1 MPQVVALPCSLADF
15 RRRLLG
21 LLMVNKLASRAA
33 GYKLGLVIFFLLV
46 PIVYFGSVLT
56 LNSLDQLSLAKSNG
70 AAVDLIDMTFRTMV
84 DLASGWSVSDQQNA
98 LLTNG
103 PALAKTAGVTP
114 EFEALRV
121 AMTKAN
127 SDRTETLSRAN
138 ELIISLGDGPL
149 MNAAG
154 NREANAMATAGG
166 MLLPA
171 ILINYRQMQVLADD
185 SMLYNE
191 QATQN
196 VEAIGTLAAGL
207 SQYTRAFKNKI
218 TSAQVAAGKSA
229 DYAFLLRSS
238 DNLIAGADSFKSLAF
253 NPQLDPLSKMQ
264 KTATALR
271 AANTTWL
278 PDVLSTWM
286 ELHKQLSSISV
297 TRMSNLRISIAQTIG
312 FSLASAIF
320 SLGMAIRMFNSTA
333 SRLDDV
339 EVARKEAEV
348 ARYAAESGTY
358 KMEKLNN
365 DLAAMNQEVSQ
376 HLKALENA
384 QEQLVKKGR
393 MEQMGQLTATMAH
406 ELRNP
411 LGAARTSIF
420 LLERKTRGKGL
431 GVEGQ
436 IQRITN
442 AIMRCDDIIAQLL
455 DFSRTKILSPTS
467 ADFDAWLEK
476 TLTEEAL
483 RLPQAVSISCKLG
496 TQGKLVAFD
505 PSRMQRALT
514 NLVGNASEAMVGNG
528 EGGGKFNTVNPHI
541 EVASA
546 ITGNML
552 RLSVSDNG
560 PGISSENLERVREPL
575 FTTKSF
581 GTGLGLPAVEQIA
594 AQHGGTLQITSRLG
608 LGTTAIILLPL
619 EAKEE
624 AA

>member
-1 MPQVVALPCSLADF
+1 
-15 RRRLLG
+15 
-21 LLMVNKLASRAA
+21 MVNKLALRAT

-46 PIVYFGSVLT
+46 PVAYFGSILT
-56 LNSLDQLSLAKSNG
+56 LNSIRDLSLAKSNA
-70 AAVDLIDMTFRTMV
+70 AAVDLVDMTFRTMV
-84 DLASGWSVSDQQNA
+84 DLASGWSVSDQQNV
-98 LLTNG
+98 LLANG
-103 PALAKTAGVTP
+103 PALAETAGVTP
-114 EFEALRV
+114 EFVALRD
-121 AMTKAN
+121 AMTTAT
-127 SDRTETLSRAN
+127 SDRGETLARAN
-138 ELIISLGDGPL
+138 ELIIALGNGPL
-149 MNAAG
+149 TNAAG
-154 NREANAMATAGG
+154 NREANAMARAGG

-171 ILINYRQMQVLADD
+171 ILIDYHEMQVLADG
-185 SMLYNE
+185 SMWYSAE
-191 QATQN
+191 ATQN

-207 SQYTRAFKNKI
+207 SQYTREFKSNI
-218 TSAQVAAGKSA
+218 ASAQASAGKAA
-229 DYAFLLRSS
+229 DYSSLQVGS
-238 DNLIAGADSFKSLAF
+238 DNLVDGADSFKSLAF
-253 NPQLDPLSKMQ
+253 DPKLDPLSKMQ
-264 KTATALR
+264 KVGAALR
-271 AANTTWL
+271 AANKTWL
-278 PDVLSTWM
+278 PNVLNTWV
-286 ELHKQLSSISV
+286 ELHNRLSSISIA
-297 TRMSNLRISIAQTIG
+297 RMSNLRMSIAQTIG
-312 FSLASAIF
+312 FSLVSAIF
-320 SLGMAIRMFNSTA
+320 SLGIALGMFRSTL

-348 ARYAAESGTY
+348 ARYAAESGTS
-358 KMEKLNN
+358 KMEKLNS
-365 DLAAMNQEVSQ
+365 DLATMNREASQ

-420 LLERKTRGKGL
+420 LLERKTRDKGL

-455 DFSRTKILSPTS
+455 DFSRTKKLSPTS

-514 NLVGNASEAMVGNG
+514 NLLSNASEAMVGNG
-528 EGGGKFNTVNPHI
+528 EGSAKFHTTNPHI
-541 EVASA
+541 EISSA
-546 ITGNML
+546 IIGDML
-552 RLSVSDNG
+552 QLSVSDNG
-560 PGISSENLERVREPL
+560 PGISSENLVRVREPL

-594 AQHGGTLQITSRLG
+594 AQHGGTMQITSKLG
-608 LGTTAIILLPL
+608 HGTAATILLPL
-619 EAKEE
+619 ESKEE

>member
-1 MPQVVALPCSLADF
+1 
-15 RRRLLG
+15 
-21 LLMVNKLASRAA
+21 MVKMLASRAA

-46 PIVYFGSVLT
+46 PICYFGSVLT
-56 LNSLDQLSLAKSNG
+56 LNSLNQLSLAESNG
-70 AAVDLIDMTFRTMV
+70 AAVDLVDMTFRTMV
-84 DLASGWSVSDQQNA
+84 DLASGWSVSDQQNV
-98 LLTNG
+98 LLSNG
-103 PALAKTAGVTP
+103 PALAETAGVAP

-127 SDRTETLSRAN
+127 SDRTETLTRAN
-138 ELIISLGDGPL
+138 EMIIALGNGPL

-154 NREANAMATAGG
+154 DREANAVATAGG

-185 SMLYNE
+185 SMLFNE

-196 VEAIGTLAAGL
+196 GEAMGTLAAGL
-207 SQYTRAFKNKI
+207 SQNTREFKSNI
-218 TSAQVAAGKSA
+218 TSAQASAGKSA
-229 DYAFLLRSS
+229 DYSSLQRSS
-238 DNLIAGADSFKSLAF
+238 DNLVAGADSFKSLAF
-253 NPQLDPLSKMQ
+253 NPQLDALSKMQ
-264 KTATALR
+264 KTAAALR
-271 AANTTWL
+271 AANKTWL
-278 PDVLSTWM
+278 PDVLNTWS
-286 ELHKQLSSISV
+286 ELHKRLSSISV
-297 TRMSNLRISIAQTIG
+297 ARMSNLRFSIAQTIG
-312 FSLASAIF
+312 FSLASVII
-320 SLGMAIRMFNSTA
+320 SLGVAIRMFNSTA

-339 EVARKEAEV
+339 EVARREAEV
-348 ARYAAESGTY
+348 ARYAAESGTS

-365 DLAAMNQEVSQ
+365 DLAAMNREVSQ

-411 LGAARTSIF
+411 LGAARTSVF

-431 GVEGQ
+431 GVESQ

-455 DFSRTKILSPTS
+455 DFSRTKKLSPTS
-467 ADFDAWLEK
+467 ADFDVWLEK

-505 PSRMQRALT
+505 PSRMHRALS

-541 EVASA
+541 EVSSA
-546 ITGNML
+546 IVADML
-552 RLSVSDNG
+552 QLSVSDNG
-560 PGISSENLERVREPL
+560 PGISDENLARVREPL

-594 AQHGGTLQITSRLG
+594 AQHGGTMHITSKLG
-608 LGTTAIILLPL
+608 LGTTATILLPL
-619 EAKEE
+619 EAREE